1 MFFYKIKDKKVFK
14 NKSFFEEKLNRFI
27 IRCKRSLCSMK
38 FGERMGKMIYDLV
51 LDRCQYILCLYWVEC
66 SIWGSGYV

>member
-27 IRCKRSLCSMK
+27 IRCKWSLCSMK

-51 LDRCQYILCLYWVEC
+51 LDRC
-66 SIWGSGYV
+66 